1 MALDEA
7 KKPVL
12 DEGEAPHLKASAAM
26 PGAAGEQLAV
36 AVSQRFDKLGQDGA
50 SARLGIMGGTFD
62 PIHIGHL
69 ACAEQ
74 AREAFGLDAV
84 VFIPTGNPAHKQ
96 GKAVTPAS
104 QRLEMCRLACLPN
117 PHFDVS
123 AMEISRGGLTYAID
137 TVRALRAHFPENVQL
152 FYITGADSILSIARW
167 KDSAEIAR
175 MVHFVAATRPGY
187 EVTEGFKEELAA
199 LGDFRIS
206 YFQVTSLAISSSE
219 LRRMVADG
227 YSLRYLTTLSVCDYI
242 FRNGLYR
249 TADTVLKTKGQGFLQ
264 PALASAAGDSGTEEP
279 LCALGAKEASMGK
292 EPRPAD
298 TPLSARQLEE
308 IRRSQFVD
316 VPADNPPQ
324 VGLATEETLGDAFW
338 QQRKAELEQRVSKKR
353 FAHSLGVAE
362 TAEALAGLYGVD
374 VRKAHLAG
382 LVHDWDKGF
391 DDDGIR
397 QRVHELMV
405 HFVAATRP
413 GYEVTEGFKEELA
426 ALGDFRIS
434 YFQVTSLAISS
445 SELRQMVAD
454 GYSLRYLTT
463 LSVCDYIF
471 RNGLYRTADTVLKT
485 KGQGFLQPA
494 LASAAGDSGT
504 EEPLCALGAKEESM
518 GKEPRPADT
527 PLSAR
532 QLEEIRRSQFVD
544 VPADNPPQVGLT
556 TEETLGDAFWQQRKA
571 ELEQRVSKK
580 RFAHSLGVAETAE
593 ALAGLYG
600 VDVRKAHLAG
610 LVHDWD
616 KGFDDD
622 GIRQRVHELGL
633 DERIAPE
640 VVEKMPQVLH
650 AHTAAA
656 ALAREFPSM
665 PADVLQ
671 AIDRHT
677 TAAVDMT
684 PLDMVLYIADCLEPH
699 RRFGEVDQL
708 RQLVGKVSLE
718 ELFLE
723 VYEYWVYLLISRQ
736 KPLHPDTIKV
746 WNAYAKGVS
755 KRKDHTR
762 GKRN

>member
-26 PGAAGEQLAV
+26 PGAVGEQLAV

-50 SARLGIMGGTFD
+50 SVRLGIMGGTFD

-96 GKAVTPAS
+96 GKPVTPAS

-219 LRRMVADG
+219 LRQMVADG

-279 LCALGAKEASMGK
+279 LCALGAKEA
-292 EPRPAD
+292 
-298 TPLSARQLEE
+298 
-308 IRRSQFVD
+308 
-316 VPADNPPQ
+316 
-324 VGLATEETLGDAFW
+324 
-338 QQRKAELEQRVSKKR
+338 
-353 FAHSLGVAE
+353 
-362 TAEALAGLYGVD
+362 
-374 VRKAHLAG
+374 
-382 LVHDWDKGF
+382 
-391 DDDGIR
+391 
-397 QRVHELMV
+397 
-405 HFVAATRP
+405 
-413 GYEVTEGFKEELA
+413 
-426 ALGDFRIS
+426 
-434 YFQVTSLAISS
+434 
-445 SELRQMVAD
+445 
-454 GYSLRYLTT
+454 
-463 LSVCDYIF
+463 
-471 RNGLYRTADTVLKT
+471 
-485 KGQGFLQPA
+485 
-494 LASAAGDSGT
+494 
-504 EEPLCALGAKEESM
+504 SM

-755 KRKDHTR
+755 KRKDHSR

>member
-1 MALDEA
+1 MTASNDRKQALG
-7 KKPVL
+7 
-12 DEGEAPHLKASAAM
+12 EGIHAKASAVAST
-26 PGAAGEQLAV
+26 AVGEQPVV
-36 AVSQRFDKLGQDGA
+36 AVSQRFDRLGHEGA
-50 SARLGIMGGTFD
+50 PARLGIMGGTFD

-96 GKAVTPAS
+96 GKAVTPAF

-123 AMEISRGGLTYAID
+123 AMEINRGGLTYAID
-137 TVRALRAHFPENVQL
+137 TVRALRDHYPENVQL

-187 EVTEGFKEELAA
+187 EVTDGFKEELAA
-199 LGDFRIS
+199 LGDFRVS

-219 LRRMVADG
+219 LRQMVAEG

-249 TADTVLKTKGQGFLQ
+249 TPDTVLKTAGQGFLQ
-264 PALASAAGDSGTEEP
+264 PTLTAPAVGSGPTGGAGAGSSRSAETDACGAISVGCAPNVELAAGGTADGECVGGSGNAMPGP

-298 TPLSARQLEE
+298 A
-308 IRRSQFVD
+308 
-316 VPADNPPQ
+316 
-324 VGLATEETLGDAFW
+324 
-338 QQRKAELEQRVSKKR
+338 
-353 FAHSLGVAE
+353 
-362 TAEALAGLYGVD
+362 
-374 VRKAHLAG
+374 
-382 LVHDWDKGF
+382 
-391 DDDGIR
+391 
-397 QRVHELMV
+397 
-405 HFVAATRP
+405 
-413 GYEVTEGFKEELA
+413 
-426 ALGDFRIS
+426 
-434 YFQVTSLAISS
+434 
-445 SELRQMVAD
+445 
-454 GYSLRYLTT
+454 
-463 LSVCDYIF
+463 
-471 RNGLYRTADTVLKT
+471 
-485 KGQGFLQPA
+485 
-494 LASAAGDSGT
+494 
-504 EEPLCALGAKEESM
+504 
-518 GKEPRPADT
+518 

-556 TEETLGDAFWQQRKA
+556 DEEALSDEFWQQRKD
-571 ELEQRVSKK
+571 ELEKRVSKK
-580 RFAHSLGVAETAE
+580 RCAHSLGVAETAE
-593 ALAGLYG
+593 SLARLYG
-600 VDVRKAHLAG
+600 VDARKAHLAG
-610 LVHDWD
+610 LIHDWD

-622 GIRQRVHELGL
+622 GIRARVHELGL
-633 DERIAPE
+633 EGRIAPE

-656 ALAREFPSM
+656 ALAREFPAM

-677 TAAVDMT
+677 TGAVDMT
-684 PLDMVLYIADCLEPH
+684 PLDMVIYIADCLEPH

-708 RQLVGKVSLE
+708 RELVGKVSLE

-723 VYEYWVYLLISRQ
+723 VYEYWLYLLLSRQ

-755 KRKDHTR
+755 KRKDHKR